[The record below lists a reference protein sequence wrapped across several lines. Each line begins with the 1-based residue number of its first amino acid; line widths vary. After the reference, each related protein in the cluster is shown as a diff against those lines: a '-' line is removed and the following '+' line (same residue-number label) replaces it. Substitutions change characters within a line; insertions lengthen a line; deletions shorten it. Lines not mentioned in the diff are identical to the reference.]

1 MVLDGPILALSDIM
15 HGIAPSPDTPIPQE
29 DDAEKIHR
37 AESLTPEPLD
47 YAQIELMRKRV
58 LELIVSGASKMNT
71 SSREKELVEMVCPFP
86 LSDFEWIP
94 NDEMKVIRLT
104 SVRTPEPDANQLY
117 SQAKTIE
124 ELCRQRDFIMK
135 GVEEERARWE
145 AERLGFDRVT
155 EALIGSRSHGRDHQ
169 STYREEVRSS
179 LYSFYFMNTTLY

>member
-29 DDAEKIHR
+29 DDVEKIHR

-71 SSREKELVEMVCPFP
+71 SSREKELVEM
-86 LSDFEWIP
+86 
-94 NDEMKVIRLT
+94 VIRLT